1 MTPDVPAVEAVA
13 LTHSYTAGRD
23 RVRSLDDVSLT
34 VARAEVVSVMGP
46 SGSGKSTLLYLLGGL
61 DQPEAGRVM
70 IDGVDWET
78 LREPAR
84 SSFRR
89 HACGFIVQGLA
100 LLPQATA
107 VENVETPL
115 LLDSA
120 EPSARHAQA
129 MEALEQVGIANEAAK
144 LPDQLSGGQQR
155 RVAIARA
162 LVNSPAVILADE
174 PTGSLDSQAAQEVAD
189 LLVSAARERGTAVVI
204 VTHDAAIARHAHRVL
219 GLRSGRLDDTNNS
232 RARVGGDR

>member
-1 MTPDVPAVEAVA
+1 M
-13 LTHSYTAGRD
+13 
-23 RVRSLDDVSLT
+23 RSLADVSIT
-34 VARAEVVSVMGP
+34 VASAEVVSVMGP

-61 DQPEAGRVM
+61 DKPEAGRVL

-120 EPSARHAQA
+120 EPGARRVQA
-129 MEALEQVGIANEAAK
+129 MEALEQVGLANEAAK
-144 LPDQLSGGQQR
+144 LPDQLSGGQQQ

-189 LLVSAARERGTAVVI
+189 LLVRAARDRGTAVVI
-204 VTHDAAIARHAHRVL
+204 VTHDAAVARHAHRIV
-219 GLRSGRLDDTNNS
+219 GLRSGRIDDPS
-232 RARVGGDR
+232 SVRAHVGGDR